1 MQPEVPY
8 RIISNAKNS
17 LLVSK
22 EMMANQGGR
31 VPRAPVQFLSFSCSF
46 GKNWPNISLAPLLW
60 GWRSL
65 LGNPGSGT
73 GYYKKTFENL
83 N

>member
-22 EMMANQGGR
+22 EMMANQGER
-31 VPRAPVQFLSFSCSF
+31 VPRAPGPISFIFMQFW
-46 GKNWPNISLAPLLW
+46 KNLAK
-60 GWRSL
+60 
-65 LGNPGSGT
+65 
-73 GYYKKTFENL
+73 Y
-83 N
+83 